1 MANIKCKSCGKRYSY
16 HESDL
21 CPHCG
26 AYNKPSSRLR
36 VDFDKDGN
44 AELLHEQE
52 FLRQSAANRQR
63 KDCYE
68 HKVTHESGE
77 TTARRDGE
85 LTTGRLVGLAVV
97 LVAVFIVV
105 VGLINSIGRR
115 TPEVSP
121 DVPIP
126 AEEAAQ
132 EITDDYVF
140 YYGPGEQ
147 FVLDDQPVW
156 VDSVSLDTEQQLLVT
171 VHWEE
176 EPTWTPELYVR
187 YEDGRELYTY
197 TWYEDNTGDSSWQY
211 GYSDDGFGWENVAEA
226 YLSFYGYVTQ
236 NEMYYEARVDITDA
250 LQNVTGE

>member
-1 MANIKCKSCGKRYSY
+1 MPNIKCKSCGKRYSY

-36 VDFDKDGN
+36 VDFDEEGN
-44 AELLHEQE
+44 AELLNEQQ
-52 FLRQSAANRQR
+52 FQRQSAANRQR

-68 HKVTHESGE
+68 HEVTHESGE
-77 TTARRDGE
+77 TTARRGGA
-85 LTTGRLVGLAVV
+85 LTAGKLVRLAVV
-97 LVAVFIVV
+97 LVAVFIAVTV
-105 VGLINSIGRR
+105 LIGGIGAR
-115 TPEVSP
+115 THENNRSP
-121 DVPIP
+121 DIPIP
-126 AEEAAQ
+126 TEEAAQ
-132 EITDDYVF
+132 EITDEYIF
-140 YYGPGEQ
+140 YYAPGEQ

-156 VDSVSLDTEQQLLVT
+156 VDSVSFDTDQLLVT

-187 YEDGRELYTY
+187 YENGSELYTY
-197 TWYEDNTGDSSWQY
+197 TWYEDNVGDGSWQY
-211 GYSDDGFGWENVAEA
+211 GYTDDGFGWENVAEA

-250 LQNVTGE
+250 FQGMY